1 MKKLTFILF
10 TLVCINYSCTK
21 KDSKNIAKVN
31 VVKLDSIEAFSANI
45 SMNNQIK
52 YWKTSPSNI
61 TQSKAV
67 GGIDYFAIRGGINKN
82 ELTLISFGKFTN
94 DTSANLGRLTI
105 FINNVV
111 DTGVY
116 ELGGTS
122 INYGIISIDNN
133 GILEHY
139 STNQYKQGFV
149 YISNYDS
156 LNNKISGSFNFNASF
171 DTKEIS
177 INNGSFN
184 NVPFK
189 Q

>member
-1 MKKLTFILF
+1 MKKIILI
-10 TLVCINYSCTK
+10 LIVIVSVISACTK
-21 KDSKNIAKVN
+21 EEIKTTAKLNIEKTDSV
-31 VVKLDSIEAFSANI
+31 DAFLANI
-45 SMNNQIK
+45 LINNTIK
-52 YWKTSPSNI
+52 YWKTTSSNN

-67 GGIDYFAIRGGINKN
+67 GGIDYFALRGGINKN

-139 STNQYKQGFV
+139 STNQYKQGLV

-156 LNNKISGSFNFNASF
+156 LNNKISGNFNFNASF

-177 INNGSFN
+177 INNGSFLS
-184 NVPFK
+184 VPFK